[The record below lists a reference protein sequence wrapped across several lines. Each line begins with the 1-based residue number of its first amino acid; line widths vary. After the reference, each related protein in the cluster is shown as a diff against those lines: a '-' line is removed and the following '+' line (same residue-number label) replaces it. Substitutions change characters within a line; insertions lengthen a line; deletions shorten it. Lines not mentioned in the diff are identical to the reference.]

1 MRRKL
6 WISTLTVALLPLLAG
21 VGLGQTRGERLQP
34 KLVPVPNHRFEP
46 EVQVWTDVG
55 EGRTAFLGESVRVF
69 FRTNRDAYV
78 VVANIDTRGR
88 ARILFPAK
96 GWDDGFVRGGR
107 TVAIPDRRANY
118 KLQVQGPPGVERIVA
133 FTSDEPLVHRWRSLL
148 DDDLRGEVFNE
159 KPRIFRSGA
168 YVSGAYVSDG
178 GVELSFRAGTRGE
191 RLQPKLVPVPVDDC
205 LVFRDETWFRVEQR
219 RGWRW

>member
-1 MRRKL
+1 MKRKL
-6 WISTLTVALLPLLAG
+6 WISTLAVALIPLLAG
-21 VGLGQTRGERLQP
+21 AGSAQTRPERLQP

-46 EVQVWTDVG
+46 EVRVWTDLG
-55 EGRTAFLGESVRVF
+55 HGGTAFLGESVRVF
-69 FRTNRDAYV
+69 FQTDRDAYV

-88 ARILFPAK
+88 ARILFPER

-107 TVAIPDRRANY
+107 TMAIPGRGANY

-133 FTSDEPLVHRWRSLL
+133 FVSDEPLMHRWRPLL
-148 DDDLRGEVFNE
+148 DDDLRGDAFSE

-178 GVELSFRAGTRGE
+178 GVELSFTAGTRG
-191 RLQPKLVPVPVDDC
+191 QVKPKLVPVPVDDC
-205 LVFRDETWFRVEQR
+205 PVFRDETWFRVEPR
-219 RGWRW
+219 RGRRW

>member
-6 WISTLTVALLPLLAG
+6 WISTLTLALMPLLAG
-21 VGLGQTRGERLQP
+21 AGLAQNRGERLQP
-34 KLVPVPNHRFEP
+34 KLVPVPDHRFEP
-46 EVQVWTDVG
+46 EVRVWTDVG

-69 FRTNRDAYV
+69 FRTDRDAYV

-88 ARILFPAK
+88 ARILFPAR

-133 FTSDEPLVHRWRSLL
+133 FVSDEPLVHRWRSLL
-148 DDDLRGEVFNE
+148 DEDLHGDAFPG
-159 KPRIFRSGA
+159 KPRIFRPGA
-168 YVSGAYVSDG
+168 HVSGAYVSDG
-178 GVELSFRAGTRGE
+178 GVEISFTAGTRGE
-191 RLQPKLVPVPVDDC
+191 VRPKLVPVPVDDC
-205 LVFRDETWFRVEQR
+205 LVFRDETWFRVER